1 MFKMRVIAFNG
12 SPRKGNT
19 EYIVKKI
26 VEGLETETKIINIK
40 ELGLEFYE
48 EGKENSLMNKLLE
61 EIFEADLIVL
71 ASPTYF
77 SNVSGLM
84 KNFFDWFNDV
94 WQDKRLEG
102 KKVVTIA
109 VGARTKSA
117 EMCADTLNEFARICR
132 MQVIESFVFKAE
144 ELIDAAN
151 NKEIEKKC
159 LEIIEK
165 VKE

>member
-1 MFKMRVIAFNG
+1 MFKMRAIIFNG

-19 EYIVKKI
+19 EHIVRKI
-26 VEGLETETKIINIK
+26 AEGLETETKIINIK
-40 ELGLEFYE
+40 ELELEFYE
-48 EGKENSLMNKLLE
+48 EGKENSLMNKLFE

-94 WQDKRLEG
+94 WQDERLKG

-109 VGARTKSA
+109 VGAHTKSA
-117 EMCADTLNEFARICR
+117 EKCAEALNEFARICR
-132 MQVIESFVFKAE
+132 MQVIESLVFKAE
-144 ELIDAAN
+144 EPKDAAN
-151 NKEIEKKC
+151 SKEIEKKC
-159 LEIIEK
+159 SEIAK
-165 VKE
+165 RVGR